1 MNGICFALGS
11 FCMLD
16 MDIKIEQTKWQK
28 RKKYV
33 AFIAGGIILSALLLW
48 LALGRFSSTLRVKE
62 RDLSV
67 ATVEEGKFDDYIY
80 IDGQAAPI
88 RVVQISTEEGGIVRE
103 KVVEEG
109 AHVKEGD
116 VIVQLSNSNLD
127 LEIMNAESELAE
139 KQNML
144 RNTQISMEQE
154 ALDNKTEQR
163 QQDMEVRRK
172 QRAYE
177 QQKALWEENLIAKET
192 YLQAEED
199 WQLAVDKQKLL
210 NDRMEKD
217 EKYRQAQLDQMNDNL
232 ANMRQNVLMVRQRK
246 ENLCVRSAINGELG
260 SLNVELGQNVAAG
273 QTIGQVN
280 DLSDY
285 KITAQIDQNY
295 LDCVSTGLKAVAS
308 TNDREYQLTLKKI
321 YPEVKDQRFRVDF
334 VFDGERPENIRSGQ
348 TFHLDLQLGDPKT
361 CIFIPKGTF
370 YGVTNGNWIFVLD
383 KEGRK
388 AYRRKIR
395 IGIQNARYY
404 EVLEGLEPGESVI
417 LNGYDAFGNYN
428 ILKIN

>member
-1 MNGICFALGS
+1 
-11 FCMLD
+11 
-16 MDIKIEQTKWQK
+16 MDIKIEQSKWDK
-28 RKKYV
+28 RKRYV
-33 AFIAGGIILSALLLW
+33 PFIAGGLVLCGLFSW
-48 LALGRFSSTLRVKE
+48 LAFGKLSSTLSVKE
-62 RDLSV
+62 RDLGIVS
-67 ATVEEGKFDDYIY
+67 VEEGKFDDYIY

-88 RVVQISTEEGGIVRE
+88 RVVQISTEEGGIVRS

-109 AHVKEGD
+109 AHINEGD
-116 VIVQLSNSNLD
+116 VIVELSNSNLD

-139 KQNML
+139 KQDML

-154 ALDNKTEQR
+154 TLNNKTEKR

-172 QRAYE
+172 ERAYR
-177 QQKALWEENLIAKET
+177 QQKALWEENLIAKEV

-210 NDRMEKD
+210 DERLEKD

-232 ANMRQNVLMVRQRK
+232 DNMRQNVLMVRRRK
-246 ENLCVRSAINGELG
+246 ENLKVRSAISGELG

-295 LDCVSTGLKAVAS
+295 LDRVTTGLSAAAS
-308 TNDREYQLTLKKI
+308 INNKEYRLILKKI

-334 VFDGERPENIRSGQ
+334 VFDGERPDNIRSGQ

-383 KEGRK
+383 KEGKK

-404 EVLEGLEPGESVI
+404 EVLEGLEPGEKVI

-428 ILKIN
+428 ILKINR

>member
-1 MNGICFALGS
+1 
-11 FCMLD
+11 
-16 MDIKIEQTKWQK
+16 MDIKIEQSKWDK

-33 AFIAGGIILSALLLW
+33 PFIAGGLVLCGLFSW
-48 LALGRFSSTLRVKE
+48 LAFGKLSSTLSVKE
-62 RDLSV
+62 RDLGIVS
-67 ATVEEGKFDDYIY
+67 VEEGKFDDYIY

-88 RVVQISTEEGGIVRE
+88 RVVQISTEEGGIVRS

-109 AHVKEGD
+109 AHINEGD

-139 KQNML
+139 KQDML

-154 ALDNKTEQR
+154 TLNNKTEKR

-172 QRAYE
+172 ERAYR
-177 QQKALWEENLIAKET
+177 QQKALWEENLIAKEV

-210 NDRMEKD
+210 NDRLEKD

-232 ANMRQNVLMVRQRK
+232 DNMRQNVLMVRRRK
-246 ENLCVRSAINGELG
+246 ENLKVRSAISGELG

-295 LDCVSTGLKAVAS
+295 LDRVTTGLSAAAS
-308 TNDREYQLTLKKI
+308 INNKEYRLILKKI

-334 VFDGERPENIRSGQ
+334 VFDGERPDNIRSGQ

-383 KEGRK
+383 KEGKK

-404 EVLEGLEPGESVI
+404 EVLEGLEPGEKVI

-428 ILKIN
+428 ILKINR

>member
-1 MNGICFALGS
+1 M
-11 FCMLD
+11 
-16 MDIKIEQTKWQK
+16 
-28 RKKYV
+28 
-33 AFIAGGIILSALLLW
+33 
-48 LALGRFSSTLRVKE
+48 
-62 RDLSV
+62 
-67 ATVEEGKFDDYIY
+67 
-80 IDGQAAPI
+80 
-88 RVVQISTEEGGIVRE
+88 
-103 KVVEEG
+103 
-109 AHVKEGD
+109 KEGD

-295 LDCVSTGLKAVAS
+295 LDRVSTGLKAVAS
-308 TNDREYQLTLKKI
+308 TNNKEYQLTLKKI

-383 KEGRK
+383 KEGKK

>member
-1 MNGICFALGS
+1 
-11 FCMLD
+11 
-16 MDIKIEQTKWQK
+16 MDIKIEQSKWDK
-28 RKKYV
+28 RKKYLP
-33 AFIAGGIILSALLLW
+33 FIAGGLVLCGLFSW
-48 LALGRFSSTLRVKE
+48 LAFGKLSSTLSVKE
-62 RDLSV
+62 RDLGIVS
-67 ATVEEGKFDDYIY
+67 VEEGKFDDYIY

-88 RVVQISTEEGGIVRE
+88 RVVQISTEEGGIVRS

-109 AHVKEGD
+109 AHINEGD
-116 VIVQLSNSNLD
+116 VIVELSNSNLD

-139 KQNML
+139 KQDML

-154 ALDNKTEQR
+154 TLNNKTEKR

-172 QRAYE
+172 ERAYR
-177 QQKALWEENLIAKET
+177 QQKALWEENLIAKEV

-210 NDRMEKD
+210 DERLEKD

-232 ANMRQNVLMVRQRK
+232 DNMRQNVLMVRRRK
-246 ENLCVRSAINGELG
+246 ENLKVRSAISGELG

-295 LDCVSTGLKAVAS
+295 LDRVTTGLSAAAS
-308 TNDREYQLTLKKI
+308 INNKEYRLILKKI

-334 VFDGERPENIRSGQ
+334 VFDGERPDNIRSGQ

-383 KEGRK
+383 KEGKK

-404 EVLEGLEPGESVI
+404 EVLEGLEPGEKVI

-428 ILKIN
+428 ILKINR

>member
-1 MNGICFALGS
+1 MCGLFS
-11 FCMLD
+11 
-16 MDIKIEQTKWQK
+16 
-28 RKKYV
+28 
-33 AFIAGGIILSALLLW
+33 W
-48 LALGRFSSTLRVKE
+48 LAFGKLSSTLSVKE
-62 RDLSV
+62 RDLGIVS
-67 ATVEEGKFDDYIY
+67 VEEGKFDDYIY

-88 RVVQISTEEGGIVRE
+88 RVVQISTEEGGIVRS

-109 AHVKEGD
+109 AHINEGD
-116 VIVQLSNSNLD
+116 VIVELSNSNLD

-139 KQNML
+139 KQDML

-154 ALDNKTEQR
+154 TLNNKTEKR

-172 QRAYE
+172 ERAYR
-177 QQKALWEENLIAKET
+177 QQKALWEENLIAKEV

-210 NDRMEKD
+210 DERLEKD

-232 ANMRQNVLMVRQRK
+232 DNMRQNVLMVRRRK
-246 ENLCVRSAINGELG
+246 ENLKVRSAISGELG

-295 LDCVSTGLKAVAS
+295 LDRVTTGLSAAAS
-308 TNDREYQLTLKKI
+308 INNKEYRLILKKI

-334 VFDGERPENIRSGQ
+334 VFDGERPDNIRSGQ

-383 KEGRK
+383 KEGKK

-404 EVLEGLEPGESVI
+404 EVLEGLEPGEKVI

-428 ILKIN
+428 ILKINR

>member
-1 MNGICFALGS
+1 
-11 FCMLD
+11 
-16 MDIKIEQTKWQK
+16 MDIKIEQSKWDK

-33 AFIAGGIILSALLLW
+33 PFIAGGLVLCGLFSW
-48 LALGRFSSTLRVKE
+48 LAFGKLSSTLSVKE
-62 RDLSV
+62 RDLGIVS
-67 ATVEEGKFDDYIY
+67 VEEGQFDDYIY

-88 RVVQISTEEGGIVRE
+88 RVVQISTEEGGIVRS

-109 AHVKEGD
+109 AHINEGD
-116 VIVQLSNSNLD
+116 VIVELSNSNLD

-139 KQNML
+139 KQDML

-154 ALDNKTEQR
+154 TLNNKTEKR
-163 QQDMEVRRK
+163 QQGMEGRRK
-172 QRAYE
+172 ERAYR
-177 QQKALWEENLIAKET
+177 QQKALWEENLIAKEV

-210 NDRMEKD
+210 DDRLEKD

-232 ANMRQNVLMVRQRK
+232 DNMRQNVLMVRRRK
-246 ENLCVRSAINGELG
+246 ENLKVRSAISGELG

-295 LDCVSTGLKAVAS
+295 LDRVTTGLSAAAS
-308 TNDREYQLTLKKI
+308 INNKEYRLILKKI

-334 VFDGERPENIRSGQ
+334 VFDGERPDNIRSGQ

-383 KEGRK
+383 KEGKK

-404 EVLEGLEPGESVI
+404 EVLEGLEPGEKVI

-428 ILKIN
+428 ILKINR

>member
-1 MNGICFALGS
+1 M
-11 FCMLD
+11 
-16 MDIKIEQTKWQK
+16 
-28 RKKYV
+28 
-33 AFIAGGIILSALLLW
+33 SALLSW

-295 LDCVSTGLKAVAS
+295 LDRVSTGLKAVAS

-370 YGVTNGNWIFVLD
+370 YGVTNGN
-383 KEGRK
+383 
-388 AYRRKIR
+388 
-395 IGIQNARYY
+395 
-404 EVLEGLEPGESVI
+404 
-417 LNGYDAFGNYN
+417 
-428 ILKIN
+428 

>member
-1 MNGICFALGS
+1 
-11 FCMLD
+11 
-16 MDIKIEQTKWQK
+16 MDIKIEQSKWDK

-33 AFIAGGIILSALLLW
+33 PFIAGGLVLCGLFSW
-48 LALGRFSSTLRVKE
+48 LAFGKLSSTLSVKE
-62 RDLSV
+62 RDLGIVS
-67 ATVEEGKFDDYIY
+67 VEEGQFDDYIY

-88 RVVQISTEEGGIVRE
+88 RVVQISTEEGGIVRS

-109 AHVKEGD
+109 AHINEGD
-116 VIVQLSNSNLD
+116 VIVELSNSNLD

-139 KQNML
+139 KQDML

-154 ALDNKTEQR
+154 TLNNMTEKR

-172 QRAYE
+172 ERAYR
-177 QQKALWEENLIAKET
+177 QQKALWEENLIAKEV

-210 NDRMEKD
+210 DDRLEKD

-232 ANMRQNVLMVRQRK
+232 DNMRQNVLMVRRRK
-246 ENLCVRSAINGELG
+246 ENLKVRSAISGELG

-295 LDCVSTGLKAVAS
+295 LDRVTTGLSAAAS
-308 TNDREYQLTLKKI
+308 INNKEYRLILKKI

-334 VFDGERPENIRSGQ
+334 VFDGERPDNIRSGQ

-383 KEGRK
+383 KEGKK

-404 EVLEGLEPGESVI
+404 EVLEGLEPGEKVI

-428 ILKIN
+428 ILKINR

>member
-1 MNGICFALGS
+1 
-11 FCMLD
+11 
-16 MDIKIEQTKWQK
+16 MDIKIEQSKWDK

-33 AFIAGGIILSALLLW
+33 PFIAGGLVLCGLFSW
-48 LALGRFSSTLRVKE
+48 LAFGKLSSTLSVKE
-62 RDLSV
+62 RDLGIVS
-67 ATVEEGKFDDYIY
+67 VEEGKFDDYIY

-88 RVVQISTEEGGIVRE
+88 RVVQISTEEGGIVRS

-109 AHVKEGD
+109 AHINEGD
-116 VIVQLSNSNLD
+116 VIVHLSNSNLD

-139 KQNML
+139 KQDML

-154 ALDNKTEQR
+154 TLNNKTEKR

-172 QRAYE
+172 ERAYR
-177 QQKALWEENLIAKET
+177 QQKALWEENLIAKEV

-199 WQLAVDKQKLL
+199 WQQKLL
-210 NDRMEKD
+210 DDRLEKD

-232 ANMRQNVLMVRQRK
+232 DNMRQNVLMVRRRK
-246 ENLCVRSAINGELG
+246 ENLKVRSAISGELG

-295 LDCVSTGLKAVAS
+295 LDRVTTGLSAAAS
-308 TNDREYQLTLKKI
+308 INNKEYRLILKKI

-334 VFDGERPENIRSGQ
+334 VFDGERPDNIRSGQ

-383 KEGRK
+383 KEGKK

-404 EVLEGLEPGESVI
+404 EVLEGLEPGEKVI

-428 ILKIN
+428 ILKINR

>member
-1 MNGICFALGS
+1 M
-11 FCMLD
+11 
-16 MDIKIEQTKWQK
+16 
-28 RKKYV
+28 
-33 AFIAGGIILSALLLW
+33 SALLLW

-67 ATVEEGKFDDYIY
+67 ATVEEGKFEDYIY

-116 VIVQLSNSNLD
+116 VIVQLFNSNLD

-260 SLNVELGQNVAAG
+260 SLNVELGQNV
-273 QTIGQVN
+273 
-280 DLSDY
+280 S
-285 KITAQIDQNY
+285 
-295 LDCVSTGLKAVAS
+295 
-308 TNDREYQLTLKKI
+308 
-321 YPEVKDQRFRVDF
+321 
-334 VFDGERPENIRSGQ
+334 
-348 TFHLDLQLGDPKT
+348 
-361 CIFIPKGTF
+361 
-370 YGVTNGNWIFVLD
+370 
-383 KEGRK
+383 
-388 AYRRKIR
+388 
-395 IGIQNARYY
+395 
-404 EVLEGLEPGESVI
+404 
-417 LNGYDAFGNYN
+417 
-428 ILKIN
+428 

>member
-1 MNGICFALGS
+1 
-11 FCMLD
+11 
-16 MDIKIEQTKWQK
+16 MDIKIEQSKWDK

-33 AFIAGGIILSALLLW
+33 PFIAGGLVLCGLFSW
-48 LALGRFSSTLRVKE
+48 LAFGKLSSTLSVKE
-62 RDLSV
+62 RDLGIVS
-67 ATVEEGKFDDYIY
+67 VEEGKFDDYIY

-88 RVVQISTEEGGIVRE
+88 RVVQISTEEGGIVRS

-109 AHVKEGD
+109 AHINEGD
-116 VIVQLSNSNLD
+116 VIVELSNSNLD

-139 KQNML
+139 KQDML

-154 ALDNKTEQR
+154 TLNNKTEKR

-172 QRAYE
+172 ERAYR
-177 QQKALWEENLIAKET
+177 QQKALWEENLIAKEV

-210 NDRMEKD
+210 DERLEKD

-232 ANMRQNVLMVRQRK
+232 DNMRQNVLMVRRRK
-246 ENLCVRSAINGELG
+246 ENLKVRSAISGELG

-295 LDCVSTGLKAVAS
+295 LDRVTTGLSAAAS
-308 TNDREYQLTLKKI
+308 INNKEYRLILKKI

-334 VFDGERPENIRSGQ
+334 VFDGERPDNIRSGQ

-383 KEGRK
+383 KEGKK

-404 EVLEGLEPGESVI
+404 EVLEGLEPGEKVI

-428 ILKIN
+428 ILKINR

>member
-1 MNGICFALGS
+1 MGS

-33 AFIAGGIILSALLLW
+33 PFIAGGIILSALLLW

-295 LDCVSTGLKAVAS
+295 LDRVSTGLKAVAS
-308 TNDREYQLTLKKI
+308 TNNKEYQLTLKKI

-361 CIFIPKGTF
+361 CISIPKGTF